1 MNKLRI
7 ILDEENFQ
15 ISQLNSVSSGFYVQI
30 DNFSF
35 PSEQWI
41 DLSVSIVEMWL
52 AVVNKH
58 LLYAQNDSV
67 LNFMEGDY
75 EIRLRK
81 ETNYCSFAFFVEPN
95 GSISHSTTIDSLYLA
110 RQLLSVSSKTMKLL
124 QEHTNT
130 YHMKKLKELTSAL
143 RTTVHKLS
151 KTKDNSR

>member
-1 MNKLRI
+1 M
-7 ILDEENFQ
+7 
-15 ISQLNSVSSGFYVQI
+15 SSGFYVQI

-41 DLSVSIVEMWL
+41 DLSVSIIEMWL

-75 EIRLRK
+75 EIRLRR
-81 ETNYCSFAFFVEPN
+81 ETNYSSFAFFVEPN

-130 YHMKKLKELTSAL
+130 YQMKKLKELTSAL